1 MFGPHLVMEAYGCE
15 RGLMTDIEAMIDL
28 LDRLPS
34 KMDMTKIMPPYA
46 FKYSGKVEEEWGLS
60 GVVLI
65 AESHIALHT
74 FPDKNGFLT
83 VDIFSCKDFCIE
95 TAIEEIVKV
104 YNPTHWDHQLFMR
117 GREYPRSIAKAGEI
131 IETER
136 LQCAQNIPHLEKSF
150 ALQ

>member
-1 MFGPHLVMEAYGCE
+1 MFGPHLVMEAYGCD
-15 RGLMTDIEAMIDL
+15 RRLMTDIESMIDL
-28 LDRLPS
+28 LDSLPG

-46 FKYSGKVEEEWGLS
+46 FKYKGKVPEEWGLS

-74 FPDKNGFLT
+74 FPDQNGFLT

-95 TAIEEIVKV
+95 TAISEIVKV

-117 GREYPRSIAKAGEI
+117 GREYPRSIGKAGQI

-136 LQCAQNIPHLEKSF
+136 LQHAQNLHQFGKTL
-150 ALQ
+150 ALN